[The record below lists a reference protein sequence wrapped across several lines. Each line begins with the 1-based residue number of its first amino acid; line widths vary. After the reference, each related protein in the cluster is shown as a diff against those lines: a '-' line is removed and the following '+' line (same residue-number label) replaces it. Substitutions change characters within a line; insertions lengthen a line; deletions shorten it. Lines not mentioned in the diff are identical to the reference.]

1 MSQLKFSLASNIVSS
16 ITKTALARGYPP
28 VSIHVL
34 NCAGHTV
41 ASALMDGCSGVVA
54 PPMSLAKAKVAV
66 GFKTSSREF
75 GLKYTSTGDDQKIAQ
90 LSNMCQISGL
100 ACFPGGVVI
109 KDEQGRVIGGVGVSG
124 ASGEQDEEL
133 AKSGVGGEDQ

>member
-1 MSQLKFSLASNIVSS
+1 
-16 ITKTALARGYPP
+16 
-28 VSIHVL
+28 
-34 NCAGHTV
+34 
-41 ASALMDGCSGVVA
+41 MDGCSGVVA

-133 AKSGVGGEDQ
+133 AKLGVGGEDQ